1 MSVFAVGVTRVD
13 GEVPRTVGASPA
25 VTLLQRRW
33 PTGCCVRRRG
43 YADSVHG
50 IPGFLSRD
58 DDTAWDPSDAVQ
70 RISPA
75 EAIEIAREVF
85 DLDVLTVARM
95 ETERDDS
102 FRLRTTSGDLL
113 LKVAHP
119 ADSVAAV
126 DLQTSALLF
135 ATARDAE
142 LPLQHFHASKVGE
155 IAPKLK
161 DHDDRVARVLTWL
174 PGTLLAN
181 STPTDFQVVLLGE
194 ALGRLSVAL
203 RGFEHPASEYSMAWD
218 LAQAS
223 RLRAV
228 SEQLPNAAVTE
239 TLDRYERDVVPEL
252 GELPRQIIH
261 NDFNPGN
268 VVIDARETRYVTGIL
283 DFGDAIHSI
292 RVGDLACAL
301 SYQLLPMGRSWES
314 CARFIEGFE
323 RRVLLLPAERA
334 VLKTL
339 VLTRFAQRIL
349 INGWLAKTG
358 EGRTHDPENLAAT
371 RRTLESLLG
380 EL

>member
-13 GEVPRTVGASPA
+13 GGAPHGVWASP
-25 VTLLQRRW
+25 VTTSLRRCW
-33 PTGCCVRRRG
+33 PTGLCVQRRR

-50 IPGFLSRD
+50 IPGFPSRD
-58 DDTAWDPSDAVQ
+58 DDTTWDPSIAVQ

-119 ADSVAAV
+119 AESVAAV
-126 DLQTSALLF
+126 DLQTNALLF
-135 ATARDAE
+135 AAARDAE
-142 LPLQHFHASKVGE
+142 LPLQHFHESKFGE
-155 IAPKLK
+155 IAPTLK

-174 PGTLLAN
+174 PGTLLTK
-181 STPTDFQVVLLGE
+181 STPTNAQVVLLGE

-223 RLRAV
+223 RLREV
-228 SEQLPNAAVTE
+228 SARLADAAVDE
-239 TLDRYERDVVPEL
+239 TLDRYERDVVPAL
-252 GELPRQIIH
+252 GDLPRQIIH

-268 VVIDARETRYVTGIL
+268 VVIDAREPSYVTGIL

-301 SYQLLPMGRSWES
+301 SYQLWPMGRSWAS
-314 CARFIEGFE
+314 CAHFIEGFE
-323 RRVLLLPAERA
+323 RRVLLLPSERA

-358 EGRTHDPENLAAT
+358 EGRTHDPESLAAT
-371 RRTLESLLG
+371 RRALEALLG

>member
-1 MSVFAVGVTRVD
+1 V
-13 GEVPRTVGASPA
+13 
-25 VTLLQRRW
+25 Q
-33 PTGCCVRRRG
+33 
-43 YADSVHG
+43 G
-50 IPGFLSRD
+50 IPGFLRRD
-58 DDTAWDPSDAVQ
+58 DDTDWDPSDVVQ
-70 RISPA
+70 RITPA
-75 EAIEIAREVF
+75 QAIDIAHDVF
-85 DLDVLTVARM
+85 DLNVLTVARM

-102 FRLRTTSGDLL
+102 FRLRTSSGDLL

-119 ADSVAAV
+119 AESPAAV
-126 DLQTSALLF
+126 DMQTKALLF
-135 ATARDAE
+135 ASARDAE
-142 LPLQHFHASKVGE
+142 LPLQHFHESKGGH
-155 IAPKLK
+155 IAPTL
-161 DHDDRVARVLTWL
+161 DEHDNRVARVLTWL
-174 PGTLLAN
+174 PGKLLAD
-181 STPTDFQVVLLGE
+181 STPTDSETVLLGE

-223 RLRAV
+223 RLNVV
-228 SEQLPNAAVTE
+228 SELLPDSAVQE
-239 TLDRYERDVVPEL
+239 TLGRYARDVVPAL
-252 GELPRQIIH
+252 GDLPRQIIH

-268 VVIDARETRYVTGIL
+268 VVIDQREPRYVTGIL

-301 SYQLLPMGRSWES
+301 SYQLWPMRRSWEG

-349 INGWLAKTG
+349 INGWLSQAG
-358 EGRTHDPENLAAT
+358 EGRTHDPANLNGT

>member
-1 MSVFAVGVTRVD
+1 
-13 GEVPRTVGASPA
+13 
-25 VTLLQRRW
+25 
-33 PTGCCVRRRG
+33 
-43 YADSVHG
+43 VHG
-50 IPGFLSRD
+50 IPGFVSLD
-58 DDTAWDPSDAVQ
+58 DDAAWDSSGVVQ
-70 RISPA
+70 RITPA
-75 EAIEIAREVF
+75 EAITIAHEVF

-126 DLQTSALLF
+126 DMQTQALLF
-135 ATARDAE
+135 ATVRDAE
-142 LPLQHFHASKVGE
+142 LPLQHFRESPTGE
-155 IAPKLK
+155 IAVALA
-161 DHDDRVARVLTWL
+161 DRDNRIARVLTWL
-174 PGTLLAN
+174 PGTLLAD
-181 STPTDFQVVLLGE
+181 STPTDAQVVLLGE

-223 RLRAV
+223 RLRRLSA
-228 SEQLPNAAVTE
+228 QLPDAAVQE
-239 TLDRYERDVVPEL
+239 TLDRYEAEVVPVL
-252 GELPRQIIH
+252 GELPRQVIH
-261 NDFNPGN
+261 NDYNPGN
-268 VVIDARETRYVTGIL
+268 IVTDAREPRYVTGIL

-301 SYQLLPMGRSWES
+301 SYQLWPMKRSWES

-349 INGWLAKTG
+349 INGWLAKTD
-358 EGRTHDPENLAAT
+358 EGRTHDPERLAAT
-371 RRTLESLLG
+371 RHRLEALLE

>member
-1 MSVFAVGVTRVD
+1 
-13 GEVPRTVGASPA
+13 
-25 VTLLQRRW
+25 
-33 PTGCCVRRRG
+33 
-43 YADSVHG
+43 VHG
-50 IPGFLSRD
+50 IPGFPSRD
-58 DDTAWDPSDAVQ
+58 DESDWDPSSPVQ
-70 RISPA
+70 RINPTQ
-75 EAIEIAREVF
+75 AIAIAHEVF
-85 DLDVLTVARM
+85 GLDVLTVARM

-119 ADSVAAV
+119 AESPAAV
-126 DLQTSALLF
+126 DMQTQALQF
-135 ATARDAE
+135 ATVRDAE
-142 LPLQHFHASKVGE
+142 LPLQHFRESTTGD
-155 IAPKLK
+155 IAPRLM
-161 DHDDRVARVLTWL
+161 DHDNRVARVLTWL
-174 PGTLLAN
+174 PGKLLAD
-181 STPTDFQVVLLGE
+181 STPTDDQVVLLGE

-223 RLRAV
+223 RLSAV
-228 SEQLPNAAVTE
+228 SARLPDAAVEE
-239 TLDRYERDVVPEL
+239 TLDRYEREVAPAL
-252 GELPRQIIH
+252 GDLPRQIIH

-268 VVIDARETRYVTGIL
+268 VVVDAREPGYVAGIL

-301 SYQLLPMGRSWES
+301 SYQLWPMKRSWES
-314 CARFIEGFE
+314 CTRFIEGFE

-358 EGRTHDPENLAAT
+358 EGRTHDPEKLAGT
-371 RRTLESLLG
+371 RHRLETLLG